1 MKRLY
6 TVTLLLFTLAATARG
21 QATEKKDSTTMSR
34 DLSEIVVTSEAK
46 AINLPT
52 IGVEKVRIQ
61 EMRKVPSLF
70 GERDI
75 IRSLQLLPGVK
86 AESDGSSGFQVR
98 GGKAGQNHILL
109 NDATVYNSGHMMGL
123 FSTFND
129 AVLAQADLYKS
140 TPPAQFGGGSS
151 SVLNVITKKGGKK
164 FAISGTV
171 GLLSAKL
178 CADIPI
184 GDKVTAFVAAR
195 RTYFDLFLKMVKKY
209 RGTVM
214 NFYDINAQVTYTANA
229 NNRLNVS
236 FFRGRDNM
244 GMDDLMDSGWD
255 NTLGNVSY
263 RHDFNDA
270 HMMNTSVFLSSYGY
284 DSESDMADVENKYG
298 TAIKHVGLKQSFA
311 WTPSHRL
318 TLNYGFQS
326 KLNDLLSL
334 RIFSQSLDRKE
345 QRRAWEN
352 DLWVSADWKPSTRL
366 SVLAGMRLN
375 LFSVLGGAPY
385 YELDSDGNIIKTLN
399 YGKGEIVKTH
409 YTIEPRV
416 SGNLKLNET
425 SSIKAG
431 YAITGQNIRPLYNN
445 GMATVFNRYTM
456 SSNIIKPEVAHQV
469 SVGYAKMLCDDN
481 YELQAEAYYKTIDNV
496 LDYKD
501 GMKFSSE
508 IEAERIILSGR
519 GRSYGLELMGRKRMG
534 KLTGWVSY
542 TLSWT
547 ENKIDGINNGKWY
560 TASNDRRHDI
570 SIVGIYDITPKWQ
583 VSASWVFLSG
593 QAMSVPS
600 AKYEINGET
609 IYYYNERNGYR
620 APAYHRLD
628 VSASYKRQHVTKRG
642 RKWSDEW
649 TFGIYN
655 LYNRY
660 NPFTITFKSNSTYPT
675 GTKAKLTALFGIMPS
690 VAYNFYF

>member
-409 YTIEPRV
+409 YTIEPRL

-547 ENKIDGINNGKWY
+547 ENKIAGINNGKWY

-570 SIVGIYDITPKWQ
+570 SIVGI
-583 VSASWVFLSG
+583 
-593 QAMSVPS
+593 
-600 AKYEINGET
+600 
-609 IYYYNERNGYR
+609 
-620 APAYHRLD
+620 
-628 VSASYKRQHVTKRG
+628 
-642 RKWSDEW
+642 
-649 TFGIYN
+649 
-655 LYNRY
+655 
-660 NPFTITFKSNSTYPT
+660 
-675 GTKAKLTALFGIMPS
+675 
-690 VAYNFYF
+690 

>member
-409 YTIEPRV
+409 YTIEPRL